1 MKRVGIV
8 YLITESPEAAGVLDE
23 KTETR
28 RKTYCEEKSL
38 GMNETYQARA
48 SGFAPAIRLILP
60 QGFEYRGET
69 LCEYKGERYSI
80 IRDYTDEKTGNS
92 TELTL
97 ERVRGNAAPPAEVEA
112 TESEGDPSAALQD
125 DTQGAEETGQAGTGT
140 AATQGEPAETGDTTE
155 IEPAAQRKGSEGSGA
170 PVGQSPQGDSDP
182 NESPETSGA
191 NADSGAT
198 ATIEGAE
205 VNRDV

>member
-23 KTETR
+23 RTETQ

-38 GMNETYQARA
+38 GMTEVYQAQA

-97 ERVRGNAAPPAEVEA
+97 ERVRGNAAAPAEEPEPEPNPEEA
-112 TESEGDPSAALQD
+112 Q
-125 DTQGAEETGQAGTGT
+125 
-140 AATQGEPAETGDTTE
+140 QGEPAVTGDATE
-155 IEPAAQRKGSEGSGA
+155 SGPAAQAEGGE
-170 PVGQSPQGDSDP
+170 P
-182 NESPETSGA
+182 
-191 NADSGAT
+191 
-198 ATIEGAE
+198 
-205 VNRDV
+205 

>member
-23 KTETR
+23 RTETR

-38 GMNETYQARA
+38 GMTEVYQAQA
-48 SGFAPAIRLILP
+48 SGFLPTIRLRLP

-97 ERVRGNAAPPAEVEA
+97 ERIRGNAAAPAEDQEPDPEEA
-112 TESEGDPSAALQD
+112 Q
-125 DTQGAEETGQAGTGT
+125 
-140 AATQGEPAETGDTTE
+140 QGEPAVTGDATE
-155 IEPAAQRKGSEGSGA
+155 SGPAAQAEGGE
-170 PVGQSPQGDSDP
+170 P
-182 NESPETSGA
+182 
-191 NADSGAT
+191 
-198 ATIEGAE
+198 
-205 VNRDV
+205 